1 MWSEEAM
8 ELRDVSLLNLI
19 LAGRR
24 TSAPA
29 SAKHEDHH
37 TEWATQGPLVF
48 AMFRF
53 KVSRSNRRRNQY
65 MFARLRVLHV
75 KTVYVFTRV
84 CVCVGVMFWNAL
96 FLSSSL
102 LQLPPLACWVSVR
115 TFHRILE
122 CEFLCGSANI
132 SAAKPELWNLF
143 KQSPCCQGWHPRRV
157 GDSPRSAVN
166 ICRPCCGEAFELPVK
181 AVALGINEED
191 TINTLILYSNIVSLY
206 IYIYIYIDISRESQ
220 KED

>member
-53 KVSRSNRRRNQY
+53 KVSRSNRRRNQC

-84 CVCVGVMFWNAL
+84 CVWVWCFGMRSFCQAL
-96 FLSSSL
+96 FCNSRLLLAGSRWGHSIAFWSVNFCVEVQTFQQRNQNYETFSSSL
-102 LQLPPLACWVSVR
+102 LAV
-115 TFHRILE
+115 
-122 CEFLCGSANI
+122 
-132 SAAKPELWNLF
+132 
-143 KQSPCCQGWHPRRV
+143 RV
-157 GDSPRSAVN
+157 GTLVEWRFAKV
-166 ICRPCCGEAFELPVK
+166 CCK
-181 AVALGINEED
+181 HM
-191 TINTLILYSNIVSLY
+191 
-206 IYIYIYIDISRESQ
+206 
-220 KED
+220 

>member
-53 KVSRSNRRRNQY
+53 KASRPNRRRNQC
-65 MFARLRVLHV
+65 MFACLRVLHV

-84 CVCVGVMFWNAL
+84 CVWVWCFGMRSFCQALSLPISFATPASCLLGLGEDIPWHFGAWN
-96 FLSSSL
+96 FVWK
-102 LQLPPLACWVSVR
+102 C
-115 TFHRILE
+115 
-122 CEFLCGSANI
+122 NI

-157 GDSPRSAVN
+157 EIRQGHV
-166 ICRPCCGEAFELPVK
+166 ICCK
-181 AVALGINEED
+181 HM
-191 TINTLILYSNIVSLY
+191 
-206 IYIYIYIDISRESQ
+206 
-220 KED
+220 

>member
-53 KVSRSNRRRNQY
+53 KVSRSNRRRNQC

-84 CVCVGVMFWNAL
+84 CVCGCDVLECALSVKL
-96 FLSSSL
+96 FLFPSL
-102 LQLPPLACWVSVR
+102 LQLLPLACWVSVR

-157 GDSPRSAVN
+157 EIRQGHV
-166 ICRPCCGEAFELPVK
+166 ICCK
-181 AVALGINEED
+181 HM
-191 TINTLILYSNIVSLY
+191 
-206 IYIYIYIDISRESQ
+206 
-220 KED
+220 

>member
-53 KVSRSNRRRNQY
+53 KVSRSNRRRNQC

-84 CVCVGVMFWNAL
+84 CVCGCDVLECALSVKLSFATPASCLLGLGEDIPSHFGVWIFVWKCKHFSSETRIMKPFQAVSL
-96 FLSSSL
+96 LSGLAPSSS
-102 LQLPPLACWVSVR
+102 
-115 TFHRILE
+115 
-122 CEFLCGSANI
+122 
-132 SAAKPELWNLF
+132 
-143 KQSPCCQGWHPRRV
+143 

-206 IYIYIYIDISRESQ
+206 I
-220 KED
+220 